1 MMISTGIQD
10 NQSIH
15 LNSPNIRYKNLLNGL
30 KGLKKKEL
38 FSIKFLFNNILTS
51 CAKANSAGTYLLK
64 VNNRNT
70 RTWCE
75 TCSKL
80 TIKVPERRRGRIS
93 FIVDFEHVIAGWEI
107 C

>member
-70 RTWCE
+70 RTRCE
-75 TCSKL
+75 ICSKL